1 MELAKPYMLWLLL
14 LLVPPLVWYILK
26 ERRLHAALQV
36 STVKP
41 FGRLR
46 TPWRAAMRHVVFG
59 MSLLSL
65 GCLIVILARPQSH
78 DAWRTSN
85 TEGTDIVLAVDISTS
100 MLARDFN
107 PDRIESAKEM
117 ATRFVAGR
125 QGDNMGLV
133 IFAGESFTAVPMT
146 TDRAQLVDFL
156 QHLRIGMIKDG
167 TAIGDGVATAIN
179 RVRSGRAKSKSIVL
193 LTDGTNNTGNVSPTT
208 AAEIAAKN
216 GIKLYTIGVGSKGTA
231 EMPVGM
237 DARGRYIYERMPVD
251 FDEPTLQKMASM
263 TGGKYFRATNAQAL
277 GDIFDMIDSMEKTR
291 MDIRNFSSTED
302 DYQGWAIAAIALFG
316 CALLLRYTVL
326 RSIP

>member
-1 MELAKPYMLWLLL
+1 MEFANPNMLWLLL
-14 LLVPPLVWYILK
+14 LLIPPLVWYILK
-26 ERRLHAALQV
+26 ERGLHASLQI

-41 FGRLR
+41 FAKVK
-46 TPWRAAMRHVVFG
+46 TPWQAIMRHVAFG
-59 MSLLSL
+59 MTLLSL
-65 GCLIVILARPQSH
+65 GCLVVILSRPQSH

-85 TEGTDIVLAVDISTS
+85 TEGTDIALAIDISTS
-100 MLARDFN
+100 MLARDFE

-179 RVRSGRAKSKSIVL
+179 RVRQGRAKTKSIVL

-208 AAEIAAKN
+208 AAEIAVKN
-216 GIKLYTIGVGSKGTA
+216 GIKLYTIGVGTKGTA
-231 EMPVGM
+231 EIPVGM

-263 TGGKYFRATNAQAL
+263 TGGKYFRATNAHAL
-277 GDIFDMIDSMEKTR
+277 GEIFDTIDSMEKTK
-291 MDIRNFSSTED
+291 MDIRNFTSTED
-302 DYQGWAIAAIALFG
+302 DYICWAIAALALFG
-316 CALLLRYTVL
+316 GALLIRYTVL
-326 RSIP
+326 RTIP

>member
-14 LLVPPLVWYILK
+14 LLVPPLVWYVLK
-26 ERRLHAALQV
+26 ERRLHASLQV
-36 STVKP
+36 STLMA
-41 FGRLR
+41 FGKIK
-46 TPWRAAMRHVVFG
+46 TPWRAYMRHVAFG
-59 MSLLSL
+59 MTLLSM
-65 GCLIVILARPQSH
+65 GCLIVILARPQTY

-85 TEGTDIVLAVDISTS
+85 TEGTDIVLAMDISTS

-179 RVRSGRAKSKSIVL
+179 RVRQGRAKTKSIVL

-216 GIKLYTIGVGSKGTA
+216 GIKLYIIGVGSKGTA
-231 EMPVGM
+231 EVPVGM

-251 FDEPTLQKMASM
+251 FDEVTLQKMSTM
-263 TGGKYFRATNAQAL
+263 TGGKYFRATNAEAL
-277 GDIFDMIDSMEKTR
+277 GDIFKIIDSMEKTK

-302 DYQGWAIAAIALFG
+302 DYIAWAIAAMALFG
-316 CALLLRYTVL
+316 GALVIRYTLLRT
-326 RSIP
+326 IP